1 MNDTLT
7 HDARELLKHF
17 DTLAPEDR
25 QRVLDLV
32 RSLRRLEEEARLL
45 ALPRRQELR
54 SSLKAFRE

>member
-7 HDARELLKHF
+7 SDARELLRHF
-17 DTLAPEDR
+17 DTLLPEDR

-45 ALPRRQELR
+45 SMPRPQELR
-54 SSLKAFRE
+54 S

>member
-7 HDARELLKHF
+7 CDARELLKHY

-45 ALPRRQELR
+45 AMPRRQELR
-54 SSLKAFRE
+54 S